1 MQQITFNCEIITPLF
16 LNGADGTNPELRPAS
31 IKGALRFWWRAMN
44 GHLPLED
51 RKDEKG
57 NVIKDKDGNILFKGL
72 KTLEGE
78 IFGGTEDAMGR
89 SKVIIRIDEHS
100 QTEANLK
107 INNDAL
113 LVPHKPFMKA
123 KAIVPKQEFKIILG
137 LTRKVDSFDID
148 KLANLF
154 WLTCTLGG
162 FGKRTRRGMGSVKIK
177 SYQIDNQKII
187 NQEINNQEI
196 LKALQ
201 KVTNDEL
208 FLIQNNMIISDF
220 RKYNA
225 YPYIKSIEIGRTNSQ
240 VLEKISNTTHQVH
253 QNSNYNVYEASLGYA
268 SRGRF
273 ASPIYVSTVQ
283 TEEGSKPIVT
293 TLNTVTERE
302 RQNMVSPQLQTEF
315 KNNIL

>member
-1 MQQITFNCEIITPLF
+1 MVRLTYFCLKINKMQQIILNCEIITPLF

-44 GHLPLED
+44 GHLAL
-51 RKDEKG
+51 KDLQMNE
-57 NVIKDKDGNILFKGL
+57 VEL
-72 KTLEGE
+72 
-78 IFGGTEDAMGR
+78 FGGSYKDAENKEVALR

-100 QTEANLK
+100 QTEDDLR

-113 LVPHKPFMKA
+113 LVPHKPNMRA
-123 KAIVPKQEFKIILG
+123 KAFAPKQEFKIILG
-137 LTRKVDSFDID
+137 LTKKVNSFDIE
-148 KLANLF
+148 KLADLF

-177 SYQIDNQKII
+177 SYQIDK
-187 NQEINNQEI
+187 QEITNPKINNEEI

-201 KVTNDEL
+201 NVTKPEL
-208 FLIQNNMIISDF
+208 FLIQNNMIVSDF

-253 QNSNYNVYEASLGYA
+253 QNSNYSVYEASLGHA

-273 ASPIYVSTVQ
+273 ASPIFVSTVQ
-283 TEEGSKPIVT
+283 TEEGLKPIIT
-293 TLNTVTERE
+293 TLNTVTERD

>member
-16 LNGADGTNPELRPAS
+16 LNGADGTTPELRPAS

-57 NVIKDKDGNILFKGL
+57 NVLFKGL
-72 KTLEGE
+72 KTMEGE
-78 IFGGTEDAMGR
+78 IFGGTEDTMGR

-100 QTEANLK
+100 QTEADLK
-107 INNDAL
+107 ITNDAF

-137 LTRKVDSFDID
+137 LTKEINGLNIK
-148 KLANLF
+148 KLADLF
-154 WLTCTLGG
+154 WLTCTLDG

-177 SYQIDNQKII
+177 SYQIDK
-187 NQEINNQEI
+187 QEITNPKINNEEI

-201 KVTNDEL
+201 NVTKPEL

-240 VLEKISNTTHQVH
+240 VLEKISNTTHQLH
-253 QNSNYNVYEASLGYA
+253 GKNGYEASLGYA
-268 SRGRF
+268 IGKNRF

-283 TEEGSKPIVT
+283 TEEGLKPIIT
-293 TLNTVTERE
+293 TLNTVTERD
-302 RQNMVSPQLQTEF
+302 RQNTVSPQLQTEF